1 MLGNKYVLSKLEQLE
16 LTDDIGVDVYLT
28 DK

>member
-1 MLGNKYVLSKLEQLE
+1 MLGNKYILSKLEQLE
-16 LTDDIGVDVYLT
+16 LTDDIDVDVYLT

>member
-16 LTDDIGVDVYLT
+16 LTDDIDVDVYLT